1 MRMHVRFEVITEDRI
16 GIAFKILEKIY
27 RANINLISME
37 VFPNRVCVKIQ
48 EMDYV
53 DRERFKSDICSIEE
67 VISIN
72 EIELLN
78 FEKNERKIF
87 AVINSIDEGIMSI
100 NKDFE
105 IEIFNSYCEEVFHY
119 KRDEVIGQDVRR
131 IIGESIPL
139 IDLINEGKTY
149 ENVELHIENE
159 RGQAH
164 YITTGRA
171 IKDDNDNTIGGVAS
185 IKDIQ
190 KAIKLANVVTSTR
203 EGAFSDIV
211 GNSDSMERVKKMTQT
226 VSKTNSTVL
235 LRGESGTGKELF
247 ARAIHNLSDRKN
259 NNFVAINCA
268 ALPDSL
274 IESELFGYEKGSF
287 TGAINS
293 GKDGLFKEADGGTLF
308 LDEIGELSTVIQAK
322 LLRVLQEGVIR
333 KIGSNKEEK
342 VDVRIIAATN
352 KNLEEMVEKS
362 EFRKDLYYRLNV
374 IPIFIPPLRDRL
386 DDIPILVGFFIDKL
400 NNRLGKNITTANLQF
415 INRLMEYS
423 WPGNVRE
430 LQNVIERA
438 MNLCEGNIISLEH
451 LIINIRDD
459 RELLKKEAGCNC
471 ELKLEDIVKACESEA
486 IINAISKYKSI
497 RKAAK
502 ALGVSHTTIVNK
514 INKYKIG
521 SLLERDCP

>member
-1 MRMHVRFEVITEDRI
+1 MKKHVRFEVITEDRI

-37 VFPNRVCVKIQ
+37 VFPNRVCVKLQ
-48 EMDYV
+48 EMDRK
-53 DRERFKSDICSIEE
+53 DIEKFKEDICSIEE
-67 VISIN
+67 VININ

-87 AVINSIDEGIMSI
+87 AVINSVDEGIISI
-100 NKDFE
+100 NKNFE

-119 KRDEVIGQDVRR
+119 KRDEVIGKDVRR
-131 IIGESIPL
+131 ITGESIPL

-149 ENVELHIENE
+149 DNVELHIENE
-159 RGQAH
+159 RGQSH

-185 IKDIQ
+185 IKDIH
-190 KAIKLANVVTSTR
+190 KAIQLANVVTSTR
-203 EGAFSDIV
+203 KGAFAEIV
-211 GNSDSMERVKKMTQT
+211 GNSDSIEKVKKMAVT

-247 ARAIHNLSDRKN
+247 ARAIHNLSDRKS

-287 TGAINS
+287 TGAVSS
-293 GKDGLFKEADGGTLF
+293 GKEGLFKEADGGTLF
-308 LDEIGELSTVIQAK
+308 LDEIGELSTAMQAK

-342 VDVRIIAATN
+342 VDVRIIGATN
-352 KNLEEMVEKS
+352 KNLEEMVEKF
-362 EFRKDLYYRLNV
+362 EFREDLYYRLNV
-374 IPIFIPPLRDRL
+374 IPIYIPPLRDRL
-386 DDIPILVGFFIDKL
+386 EDIPILVGFFLDKL
-400 NNRLGKNITTANLQF
+400 NNRLGKNITTANLEF
-415 INRLMEYS
+415 VNELMKYN

-430 LQNVIERA
+430 LQNVVERA
-438 MNLCEGNIISLEH
+438 MNLCEGSILSIEH
-451 LIINIRDD
+451 LIISIRDN
-459 RELLKKEAGCNC
+459 RGILKKEINGNC
-471 ELKLEDIVKACESEA
+471 ELKLEEIVKTCEIEAIVKALE
-486 IINAISKYKSI
+486 KYKSI

-502 ALGVSHTTIVNK
+502 ALGVSHTTVVNK

-521 SLLERDCP
+521 YLSKR